1 MKKFAIAAIT
11 VAASATMAV
20 ASSLS
25 VPWFV
30 DGAGAAGLTPGNGTI
45 GVGSGVVGIV
55 TLKSNVPQLLTLSIE
70 YFSPGGDSL
79 GPQAPYNTFTI
90 NPRSALAFR
99 PVVVDPFISADGIVV
114 RDPVTGVEAPVVG
127 ISTGLEDVQG
137 VQVPKRPRSA
147 NATTPIIGHP
157 TGLID
162 FPGFNGSITVTWQ
175 GGPQDVQGQVVY
187 FRTQNQPDGQKVTIS
202 YGHLL
207 PPGF

>member
-30 DGAGAAGLTPGNGTI
+30 DGAGVAGLTPGNGTI
-45 GVGSGVVGIV
+45 GVGNGTMGIV
-55 TLKSNVPQLLTLSIE
+55 TLKSNVPQVLTLSIE
-70 YFSPGGDSL
+70 YFNPAGDSL

-90 NPRSALAFR
+90 QPRSALAFR
-99 PVVVDPFISADGIVV
+99 PVTVDPFLDANGVIV

-127 ISTGLEDVQG
+127 ISTGQEGVQG

-147 NATTPIIGHP
+147 NATTPIVGHP

-162 FPGFNGSITVTWQ
+162 TGFNGSITVTWQ
-175 GGPQDVQGQVVY
+175 GGDKDIQGQVVY
-187 FRTQNQPDGQKVTIS
+187 FRTQNLADGQKVTIS

-207 PPGF
+207 PPGV

>member
-20 ASSLS
+20 ASSIS

-30 DGAGAAGLTPGNGTI
+30 DGAGVAGLTPGNGTI
-45 GVGSGVVGIV
+45 GVGSGTMGVV
-55 TLKSNVPQLLTLSIE
+55 TLKSNVASVLTLTIE
-70 YFSPGGDSL
+70 YFNPAGDSL

-90 NPRSALAFR
+90 QPRSALAFR
-99 PVVVDPFISADGIVV
+99 PTVIDPFIDADGVVV
-114 RDPVTGVEAPVVG
+114 RDPVTGVFAPVVG
-127 ISTGLEDVQG
+127 LGTGQEGVQG

-147 NATTPIIGHP
+147 DASTPIVGHP
-157 TGLID
+157 NALID
-162 FPGFNGSITVTWQ
+162 TGFNGSITLTWQ
-175 GGPQDVQGQVVY
+175 GGDKDVQGQVVY
-187 FRTQNQPDGQKVTIS
+187 FRTQNLQTGEKVTIS